1 MIVSILKVKMNT
13 LQQQGISQKCLG
25 EKRGIKVGE

>member
-1 MIVSILKVKMNT
+1 MNT

-25 EKRGIKVGE
+25 EKRGIKVGEWDDS